1 VPDDA
6 GFWLLVLGVGAAG
19 GLWAGYRA
27 LHLSRLLQDTP
38 TSRIRS
44 AAQGYVELAGR
55 SEPLVGTE
63 NLAPLTLRPC
73 VWWSYRIEQRTG
85 SASGSPGRAR
95 AKWRVVQ
102 SGSSG
107 QPFLLDDGTG
117 QCLVNP
123 QGAQVLAT
131 ESTSWWGDTPWP
143 AGPPGSGARAGFGSE
158 REYRYTER
166 RIYAHER
173 VVALGEFR
181 SLDAVGESTAEEQVA
196 DLLRE
201 WKQDQ
206 VALAQRFDRDGD
218 GEVGL
223 AEWEAAHAQARREV
237 AQRRSERPASSALL
251 VLARPRDGR
260 TFLLSAIAEADL
272 VRRYRRRAALG
283 FGLVFGAAIAL
294 GWLFR

>member
-1 VPDDA
+1 MPDDA

-27 LHLSRLLQDTP
+27 LHLSRLLEDTP

-55 SEPLVGTE
+55 SQPLDGTE

-107 QPFLLDDGTG
+107 QPFLLEDETG

-123 QGAQVLAT
+123 QGARVLAT

-143 AGPPGSGARAGFGSE
+143 TGPPGSGSRGGFGSE

-196 DLLRE
+196 NLLRE

-206 VALAQRFDRDGD
+206 AALAQRFDRDGD

-223 AEWEAAHAQARREV
+223 AEWEAAHVEARREV
-237 AQRRSERPASSALL
+237 AQRRSERQATAALH

-260 TFLLSAIAEADL
+260 TFLLSAIAETDL

-283 FGLVFGAAIAL
+283 FGLVFGAALAL

>member
-1 VPDDA
+1 MPDDA

-27 LHLSRLLQDTP
+27 LHLARLLEDTP

-55 SEPLVGTE
+55 SLPLAGTE

-85 SASGSPGRAR
+85 DASGSPGRAR

-102 SGSSG
+102 RGSSG
-107 QPFLLDDGTG
+107 QPFLLEDETG

-131 ESTSWWGDTPWP
+131 ESTSWWGETPWP
-143 AGPPGSGARAGFGSE
+143 VGPPGHGARGGFGHE

-181 SLDAVGESTAEEQVA
+181 SVDAIGENTAEDQVSA
-196 DLLRE
+196 LLRE

-206 VALAQRFDRDGD
+206 AALAQRFDRDGD
-218 GEVGL
+218 GEVGI
-223 AEWEAAHAQARREV
+223 AEWEAAHAEARREV
-237 AQRRSERPASSALL
+237 ARARAERPASLAVQ
-251 VLARPRDGR
+251 VLARPPDGR
-260 TFLLSAIAEADL
+260 TFLLSAFAETDL

-283 FGLVFGAAIAL
+283 FGLVFGAAIAV